1 MAEKSCDI
9 REVFEGL
16 TNMLIKLKE
25 PMKELIDY
33 VKAETSG
40 EKIGAEVAAF
50 YKNLVDKGVPEDLAR
65 EMTKE
70 YLEKRLEL
78 FKKVIEGVGKV
89 NIPSGKGGAPG
100 IIIEKDVRKE
110 KGGKEE

>member
-40 EKIGAEVAAF
+40 EKMGAEVAAF
-50 YKNLVDKGVPEDLAR
+50 YKNLIDKGVPENLAR
-65 EMTKE
+65 EMTRE

-78 FKKVIEGVGKV
+78 FKSIVQGVGKL
-89 NIPSGKGGAPG
+89 NIPSGKGMVPG
-100 IIIEKDVRKE
+100 IVIEQDLKREKE
-110 KGGKEE
+110 GKKE